1 MNHWK
6 TLAFGI
12 SALGAGEGFC
22 VSRPPS
28 NLTHTDNCRPLR
40 ISETFDDL
48 SSLPSSSGRFLVEGV
63 VESPAQCLDVPDLRL
78 IRKWRYS
85 DDGES
90 RFVLHHLDQCSQL
103 TELFLDNTPQEEIL
117 PILEKIACLPKLI
130 FLSLSGLTVTH
141 EIISKACQLPI
152 LKVLSLCGVTMDV
165 PSFSRKTSV
174 RAMILSNPNLVS
186 VILDEQSDK
195 SLRLL
200 EKYTKAPFRMKPITE
215 EEWNQLLKEPQAQDM
230 EQGNTHSR
238 PFTPE
243 SRPPVVFFAP
253 SSRGSSESSL
263 QENRSFF
270 RACCTIV

>member
-12 SALGAGEGFC
+12 SALWVGESFC
-22 VSRPPS
+22 TSRPS
-28 NLTHTDNCRPLR
+28 SDLINTDNHRTLR

-63 VESPAQCLDVPDLRL
+63 LESPAQSLDFPDLRL

-90 RFVLHHLDQCSQL
+90 RFVLNHLDQCSNL
-103 TELFLDNTPQEEIL
+103 TELFLENTPKEEIL
-117 PILEKIACLPKLI
+117 PILEKIDCLPKLI
-130 FLSLSGLTVTH
+130 FLSLSGLTVTR

-152 LKVLSLCGVTMDV
+152 LKVLSLCGVKMDV
-165 PSFSRKTSV
+165 PSFLAK
-174 RAMILSNPNLVS
+174 AMILSNPNLVS

-200 EKYTKAPFRMKPITE
+200 EKYTKAPFRMEPLTE
-215 EEWNQLLKEPQAQDM
+215 EEWNQLLKDPQAQEM
-230 EQGNTHSR
+230 EQNNTPSR
-238 PFTPE
+238 PLTPE
-243 SRPPVVFFAP
+243 SSPPAVFSEP
-253 SSRGSSESSL
+253 SSRKSSLSSENPP
-263 QENRSFF
+263 QEKRSFS
-270 RACCTIV
+270 RACCTIL